1 MERTY
6 EREEGKEFKRV
17 KDAAKIL
24 EDLGK
29 VYRMLEDEES
39 KFIYINKLNYLV
51 TGEIKY
57 IKKIVRRC
65 MPEIPVYD
73 RTKKIPYLI
82 ANLPSDRPIV
92 VYGVGQDAEKVIEFF
107 KKIDNLFGFCD
118 KNKEKQR
125 LGFHGYKVISPE
137 ELLRMNDVCILICS
151 RQYGGEIKEY
161 LRVNGINEKDI
172 YDIRQYLLMGSEN
185 AYFGEEFLTY
195 SDSEIFIDAGCN
207 DLSTTI
213 RLAGICSGLKKV
225 YAFEPDF
232 ENYKRCQQNLE
243 KKQGILPETV
253 LLQKGVWSCKAA
265 LNFCARANAAS
276 HLDENGS
283 NSVEVISI
291 DEAVKSDDCV
301 TFIKMDVEGAELEAL
316 KGASTVIQKN
326 KPKCAICIY
335 HKIEDMITI
344 PLYLKALVPEY
355 KLYVRH
361 YSNSAGET
369 VLFAVV

>member
-39 KFIYINKLNYLV
+39 KFIYVNKLNYLV

-57 IKKIVRRC
+57 IEKIVRRC

-82 ANLPSDRPIV
+82 ANLPSDKPIV
-92 VYGVGQDAEKVIEFF
+92 VYGVGQDAEKVIEYF

-118 KNKEKQR
+118 KNKEKQK

-213 RLAGICSGLKKV
+213 RLAGMCSGLKKV

-243 KKQGILPETV
+243 REQGKLPETV
-253 LLQKGVWSCKAA
+253 LFQKGVWSCKAA

-276 HLDENGS
+276 HVDENGS
-283 NSVEVISI
+283 SSVEVISI
-291 DEAVKSDDCV
+291 DEAVKSGDRV

-316 KGASTVIQKN
+316 KGASTVIQRD

-344 PLYLKALVPEY
+344 PLYLKMLVPEY

-369 VLFAVV
+369 VLFAVA